1 MIDLDDCVEVAKRF
15 GATAVNS
22 AASEALGQQTAH
34 RPAIEMTG
42 NFPFEP

>member
-22 AASEALGQQTAH
+22 AASEALKTANG
-34 RPAIEMTG
+34 ASSCD
-42 NFPFEP
+42 